1 MVPLSAGSGRSFGGM
16 EEAVLKMAGII
27 QLLPGREKS
36 LKRRHQWVFSG
47 AIAHVQGDPA
57 PGDTVLVTGS
67 RGEKLALAA
76 WSPQSQLSC
85 RVWSFDP
92 QETIGRDFFAR
103 AVRRA
108 VDMRRRLG
116 LLTSRSGCRLIA
128 AEGDGLPG
136 LTADWYAGFVVLQ
149 SAGCG
154 VERHKMLLAEL
165 LMAETGA
172 KGVFER
178 SDLAVR
184 AREGLPQI
192 TGNLLGEEPPERLE
206 IEENG
211 LRLAVDVR
219 HGHKTGFYLDQREN
233 RLAAAELVR
242 PGDEVL
248 NCFAYTG
255 AFAAA
260 VLKSGA
266 KSVVNVDSSVPAL
279 AMAEYNC
286 QLNSAAGCINV
297 AGDVFT
303 ELRQMSDAGRRFDMV
318 ILDPPKFVDGKS
330 SLTRGCRAYQDIARL
345 GFGLLKEGGI
355 LLTFSCSGLMT
366 PELFQKITADAALE
380 AGKQGRIIRK
390 FTQGM
395 DHPVALGVPES
406 AYLKGL
412 AVSV

>member
-1 MVPLSAGSGRSFGGM
+1 MAEV
-16 EEAVLKMAGII
+16 VLKMSGVI

-36 LKRRHQWVFSG
+36 LKRHHQWVFSG
-47 AIAHVQGDPA
+47 AIGKISGDPA
-57 PGDTVLVTGS
+57 PGDTVLVTDSKGNP
-67 RGEKLALAA
+67 LAQAA
-76 WSPQSQLSC
+76 WSPQSQLAC

-92 QETIGRDFFAR
+92 AERIDRDFFAR
-103 AVRRA
+103 RIRKA
-108 VDMRRRLG
+108 VDLRRRLG
-116 LLTSRSGCRLIA
+116 LLTPESGCRLIA
-128 AEGDGLPG
+128 AEGDQLPG
-136 LTADWYAGFVVLQ
+136 LTADWFAGSIVLQ

-154 VERHKMLLAEL
+154 VEKHKMLLAEL
-165 LMAETGA
+165 LMQETGA
-172 KGVFER
+172 RGIYDR

-184 AREGLPQI
+184 AREGLPQT
-192 TGNLLGEEPPERLE
+192 TGVLLGDAPPELLE
-206 IEENG
+206 IVENG
-211 LRLAVDVR
+211 VRLAVDVR
-219 HGHKTGFYLDQREN
+219 KGHKTGFYLDQRDN
-233 RLAAAELVR
+233 RKAAAELIR

-266 KSVVNVDSSVPAL
+266 KSVVNVDSSIPAL
-279 AMAEYNC
+279 NMAGHNC
-286 QLNSAAGCINV
+286 KLNHVEGCTNV

-303 ELRQMSDAGRRFDMV
+303 ELRKMTEAGKKFDMV
-318 ILDPPKFVDGKS
+318 ILDPPKFIDSKNA
-330 SLTRGCRAYQDIARL
+330 LTRGCRAYQDIARL
-345 GFGLLKEGGI
+345 GFGLLKDGGI

-380 AGKQGRIIRK
+380 AGRQGRIIRK
-390 FTQGM
+390 FSQSP

>member
-1 MVPLSAGSGRSFGGM
+1 
-16 EEAVLKMAGII
+16 MAETFHVMSSIV

-36 LKRRHQWVFSG
+36 LKRHHQWVFSG
-47 AIAHVQGDPA
+47 AIANVSGNPA
-57 PGDTVLVTGS
+57 PGDTVLITDS
-67 RGEKLALAA
+67 RGGKLAWAA

-92 QETIGRDFFAR
+92 QEVIDRKFFAR
-103 AVRRA
+103 KIRKAA
-108 VDMRRRLG
+108 DLRRRLG
-116 LLTSRSGCRLIA
+116 LLTPESGCRLIA
-128 AEGDGLPG
+128 AEGDDLPG
-136 LTADWYAGFVVLQ
+136 LTADWYAGFIVIQ

-172 KGVFER
+172 KGIFDR
-178 SDLAVR
+178 SDLSVR
-184 AREGLPQI
+184 AREGLKET
-192 TGNLLGEEPPERLE
+192 TGLLLGEEPPES
-206 IEENG
+206 IVINENG
-211 LRLAVDVR
+211 LLIAVDVR
-219 HGHKTGFYLDQREN
+219 KGHKTGFYLDQREN
-233 RLAAAELVR
+233 RKVAADLVKK
-242 PGDEVL
+242 GDEVL

-266 KSVVNVDSSVPAL
+266 KSVINVDSSAPAL
-279 AMAEYNC
+279 AMAARNC
-286 QLNSAAGCINV
+286 KLNHVEDGCINTV
-297 AGDVFT
+297 GDVFT
-303 ELRQMSDAGRRFDMV
+303 ELRKMTEAGKKFDMV
-318 ILDPPKFVDGKS
+318 ILDPPKFIDSKNA
-330 SLTRGCRAYQDIARL
+330 LTRGCRAYQDIARL

-366 PELFQKITADAALE
+366 AELFQKITADAALE

-390 FTQGM
+390 FTQGL

>member
-1 MVPLSAGSGRSFGGM
+1 
-16 EEAVLKMAGII
+16 MAETFHVMKNMI

-36 LKRRHQWVFSG
+36 LKRHHQWVFSG
-47 AIAHVQGDPA
+47 AIAKVQGDPE
-57 PGDTVLVTGS
+57 PGDTVLITDS

-76 WSPQSQLSC
+76 WSPRSQLSC

-92 QETIGRDFFAR
+92 QETIDRNFFAR
-103 AVRRA
+103 VIRKA
-108 VDMRRRLG
+108 VDLRRRMG
-116 LLTSRSGCRLIA
+116 LLTQGSGCRLVA

-136 LTADWYAGFVVLQ
+136 LTADWFAGFVVIQ

-154 VERHKMLLAEL
+154 VERHKELLAEL

-178 SDLAVR
+178 SDLSVR
-184 AREGLPQI
+184 AREGLPQ
-192 TGNLLGEEPPERLE
+192 TSGVLLGDAPPELIE

-211 LRLAVDVR
+211 LHLLVDVR
-219 HGHKTGFYLDQREN
+219 RGHKTGFYLDQREN
-233 RLAAAELVR
+233 RKAAAELVR

-266 KSVVNVDSSVPAL
+266 KSVINVDSSAPAL
-279 AMAEYNC
+279 AMAEKNC
-286 QLNSAAGCINV
+286 KLNSAEGCTNV

-303 ELRQMSDAGRRFDMV
+303 ELRKMTEAGRKFDMV
-318 ILDPPKFVDGKS
+318 ILDPPKFIDS
-330 SLTRGCRAYQDIARL
+330 RNALTRGCRAYQDIARL

-366 PELFQKITADAALE
+366 PELFQKITADAALD
-380 AGKQGRIIRK
+380 AGRQGQIIRK
-390 FTQGM
+390 FTQAA

-412 AVSV
+412 AVTV